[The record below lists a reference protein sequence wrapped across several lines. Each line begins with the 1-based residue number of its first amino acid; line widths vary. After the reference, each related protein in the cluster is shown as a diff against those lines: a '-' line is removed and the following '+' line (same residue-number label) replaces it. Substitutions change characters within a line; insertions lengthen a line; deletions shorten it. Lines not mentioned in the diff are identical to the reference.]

1 MKYLITFEKGDSARW
16 LGHLD
21 ILRTFERAIRRADLP
36 IAFSSGFNPRERISF
51 ASALPVGVTGSREP
65 ATIELTLPLEPHEI
79 IQRLNE
85 KLPPGIQLHTAELI
99 ADENSRDVM
108 NALDRAEVE
117 VTCLVSDETK
127 LDELSAAVT
136 ELMLKSELVV
146 RREREKKV
154 KMVDIRPYLHRID
167 LLGIEENRLKMVILF
182 SLGAEGSARPAE
194 VVEFLADVAPG
205 IAVRRV
211 HRRRLLSSIA

>member
-36 IAFSSGFNPRERISF
+36 IAFTSGFNPRERISF

-65 ATIELTLPLEPHEI
+65 ATIELTHPVETHEI

-85 KLPPGIQLHTAELI
+85 KLPPGIQLQSAEII

-117 VTCLVSDETK
+117 VTCLVGEDTNLEQFG
-127 LDELSAAVT
+127 AAVADLMQKP
-136 ELMLKSELVV
+136 ELIV
-146 RREREKKV
+146 RREREKKI
-154 KMVDIRPYLHRID
+154 KLVDIRPYLHGIE
-167 LLGIEENRLKMVILF
+167 LIGIEENRLKMVILF
-182 SLGAEGSARPAE
+182 SLGSEGSARPSE
-194 VVEFLADVAPG
+194 VVEFLAETAPG
-205 IAVRRV
+205 ITVRRV
-211 HRRRLLSSIA
+211 HRRRLFSSAA